1 MADYDLIIRN
11 GEILDGSGGDAYR
24 ADIAVLDGRIAAIAP
39 ELRATA
45 ADEIDAAGR
54 MVTPGFVDVHTHYDG
69 QATWDSHLNPSSN
82 LGTTTVVMGN
92 CGVGFAPCRPQD
104 RDTLVE
110 LMEGVEEIPGTAL
123 AEGLPW
129 SWETF
134 PEFLDVIDGKPRD
147 IDVAALLPHGPLRVY
162 VMGERGVRREPAT
175 AEDIAQMQ
183 RLMVEGMAAG
193 AVGFST
199 SRTLV
204 HLSSSGEH
212 VPTYRA
218 ATGEL
223 KTLGEVLSGEQGH
236 VFQFI
241 SDWED
246 ADDEFSI
253 LRDTSARTGARGT
266 FTLLFVDDSLG
277 GTSPAGEA
285 GLWRQQL
292 RRLEQA
298 QQDGL
303 DIRGQVLSR
312 PLGIFMGHPG
322 SMSSF
327 YRRPSFLALAELPR
341 EERMARLAD
350 PQIKAKILAEE
361 NDNPHV
367 FVQFLAERYD
377 MMYPMTDPIEY
388 LPDRNDTVAARAARE
403 GRDPEEWLYDFFL
416 ENDGNNLVYIPAVN
430 FSEEAIPELLTHPHT
445 VAALGDG
452 GAHVGSI
459 CDTSANIYLL
469 TKWVREQGVI
479 DLPAGIRM
487 LTRDPAEFFSL
498 NDRGLIVEGMKADL
512 NIIDFDRLQ
521 LRTPHI
527 VHDLPAGGKRFL
539 QDADGILATLVAGQV
554 IYREGEATGAL
565 PGRLVRGQQTDP
577 RNSKQAAA

>member
-1 MADYDLIIRN
+1 
-11 GEILDGSGGDAYR
+11 
-24 ADIAVLDGRIAAIAP
+24 
-39 ELRATA
+39 
-45 ADEIDAAGR
+45 
-54 MVTPGFVDVHTHYDG
+54 
-69 QATWDSHLNPSSN
+69 
-82 LGTTTVVMGN
+82 
-92 CGVGFAPCRPQD
+92 
-104 RDTLVE
+104 
-110 LMEGVEEIPGTAL
+110 
-123 AEGLPW
+123 
-129 SWETF
+129 
-134 PEFLDVIDGKPRD
+134 
-147 IDVAALLPHGPLRVY
+147 
-162 VMGERGVRREPAT
+162 
-175 AEDIAQMQ
+175 
-183 RLMVEGMAAG
+183 MAAG

-204 HLSSSGEH
+204 HLSSRGEH
-212 VPTYRA
+212 VPTYQA

-223 KTLGEVLSGEQGH
+223 KHLGQVLSGEQGH

-298 QQDGL
+298 HQDGL

-327 YRRPSFLALAELPR
+327 YRRPTFLALADLPR
-341 EERMARLAD
+341 EERLAQLAD
-350 PQIKAKILAEE
+350 PEIKAKILAEE

-377 MMYPMTDPIEY
+377 MMYPMADPIEY

-416 ENDGNNLVYIPAVN
+416 ENGGNNLVYIPAVN
-430 FSEEAIPELLTHPHT
+430 FSRLLKS
-445 VAALGDG
+445 
-452 GAHVGSI
+452 GS
-459 CDTSANIYLL
+459 
-469 TKWVREQGVI
+469 R
-479 DLPAGIRM
+479 
-487 LTRDPAEFFSL
+487 TR
-498 NDRGLIVEGMKADL
+498 
-512 NIIDFDRLQ
+512 
-521 LRTPHI
+521 
-527 VHDLPAGGKRFL
+527 
-539 QDADGILATLVAGQV
+539 
-554 IYREGEATGAL
+554 
-565 PGRLVRGQQTDP
+565 
-577 RNSKQAAA
+577 